1 MINFINL
8 FFGSLISVYFY
19 IYFIRKVFSQKIKIK
34 AIYIF
39 ILLISI
45 TIINIY
51 NKDIFKIFLT
61 LPLLIIYF
69 KFTMDIPIEKGFF
82 YVVIATVYLF
92 LGEILTGL
100 IFSLSPKNYDF
111 IFNNV
116 MGKAM
121 GSLLVTLLSMPFIHI
136 KFISNIFKELE
147 KKLNVKRAITLGIII
162 ITIIGAISYKNTHS
176 ISNISGYIMNTTLYL
191 MALILIYI
199 YFLEVHRSN
208 LLEIEYINLIKY
220 IEKYEKEL
228 EEKRKMIHDFNNQ
241 LIVINGYVDKENE
254 HLKNYIKEIIKDQ
267 KNLKANKFINGL
279 SNVPIGLKGLI
290 YYKFVS
296 IQGDINLYIESKNM
310 KKFEKLPPKLNKDI
324 LKIMGILIDNSIESI
339 EKCSE
344 KDITI
349 LMEIKKGLLK
359 IEIDNSINSV
369 VDIEKIANP
378 GYSTKGKNRGYGLSI
393 VHDISKSEK
402 NIDISFSIKDSIFK
416 TNINVKL

>member
-8 FFGSLISVYFY
+8 FFGALISVYFY
-19 IYFIRKVFSQKIKIK
+19 IYFIRKVFSQKVKIK
-34 AIYIF
+34 AIFIF

-69 KFTMDIPIEKGFF
+69 KFTMDIPIEKSFF
-82 YVVIATVYLF
+82 YVVIATIYLF
-92 LGEILTGL
+92 LGEILTGI
-100 IFSLSPKNYDF
+100 IFSFSPKNYDF

-116 MGKAM
+116 MGKSM
-121 GSLLVTLLSMPFIHI
+121 GSLLVTLLSVPFIYI

-162 ITIIGAISYKNTHS
+162 IIIGAISYKNTHS

-199 YFLEVHRSN
+199 YFLEVHRSSR
-208 LLEIEYINLIKY
+208 LEVEYINLIKY
-220 IEKYEKEL
+220 IDKYEKEL

-254 HLKNYIKEIIKDQ
+254 PLKNYIKEIIKDQ

-279 SNVPIGLKGLI
+279 SNVPIGIKGLI

-296 IQGDINLYIESKNM
+296 IQDEINLYIESKNM
-310 KKFEKLPPKLNKDI
+310 KKFEKISPKLNKDI

-339 EKCSE
+339 EKCSK
-344 KDITI
+344 KDIAI

-359 IEIDNSINSV
+359 IEIDNSINGV
-369 VDIEKIANP
+369 VDIKKIANP

-402 NIDISFSIKDSIFK
+402 DIDISFSIEDNIFK